1 MSDDEVIIETN
12 EVMLTE
18 GQDIN
23 YTFRDRPDV
32 LNGIPT
38 VSYRDGKKAS
48 TVFSSKGIDDVST
61 NAKPNSAN
69 KDE

>member
-1 MSDDEVIIETN
+1 MAHTEDDEVIIETN

-32 LNGIPT
+32 LDGIPT
-38 VSYRDGKKAS
+38 YTKRDNKPDLAS
-48 TVFSSKGIDDVST
+48 NRFTSKENDEVST
-61 NAKPNSAN
+61 SAK
-69 KDE
+69 K